1 MATSSIPI
9 LKECCCGCSLKTG
22 SMIIGFITLVLASVL
37 TFIAAS
43 ALVHH
48 DYVILVQDSS
58 LDTIMEVAL
67 LVVRALQAAFSLLL
81 IIATHREQAVM
92 ILPWLVISLIAI
104 LLEGTSLGIMLSHLA
119 VGEIN
124 SRIFS
129 MATHVSVTGYFIFV
143 VFSYFREIRNKSL
156 MTTMKV

>member
-129 MATHVSVTGYFIFV
+129 MATHVYRRIWNYEDIFDWLD
-143 VFSYFREIRNKSL
+143 FY
-156 MTTMKV
+156 